1 MADSGG
7 GPLFDYI
14 RQTIEKSCGELARR
28 LGRPV
33 PYDVCPAATRAAAAW
48 AEEVG
53 GQALLAA
60 ASLSG
65 RVTGSVCFLLSAAD
79 ALKIAR
85 AVGEDAPPDSQE
97 SLREAD
103 TAAVVFF
110 LSRLGAKAAEVAVNS
125 FAMPLVWPSDP
136 TAFEARV
143 ADPSEGP
150 DAFAAAIGE
159 ENCRGFAISLAEPF
173 GATIHLVFPE
183 QTAAALEAS
192 IAGSGRAADLARV
205 LPVAIP
211 VRVVVGRRTMPL
223 RDVLRLVPGEVLRLE
238 RRVEEPLD
246 LEAGGKVVGSGSA
259 VEADGRMAI
268 RITAVTAPST
278 GQP

>member
-1 MADSGG
+1 MADLGG
-7 GPLFDYI
+7 GPLFDYV
-14 RQTIEKSCGELARR
+14 RQTIEKTCAELARR

-33 PYDVCPAATRAAAAW
+33 PYNVSPSATQAAAAW

-65 RVTGSVCFLLSAAD
+65 RVRGRMCYLLGVPD
-79 ALKIAR
+79 ALKIAK
-85 AVGEDAPPDSQE
+85 AVGEDVPPDGQE

-110 LSRLGAKAAEVAVNS
+110 LSRFGAKAAELALAS
-125 FAMPLVWPSDP
+125 FAMPLEWAADP
-136 TAFEARV
+136 TSLEPQVVDLSA
-143 ADPSEGP
+143 GP
-150 DAFAAAIGE
+150 DALATAIGE

-173 GATIHLVFPE
+173 GATIHLLFPE
-183 QTAAALEAS
+183 RTAAALEAS
-192 IAGSGRAADLARV
+192 IAGAGRASDLARV

-211 VRVVVGRRTMPL
+211 VRVVLGRRRMSL
-223 RDVLRLVPGEVLRLE
+223 REVLRLVPGEVLRLE

-246 LEAGGKVVGSGSA
+246 LEASGKIVASGSA

>member
-1 MADSGG
+1 MADSAG
-7 GPLFDYI
+7 GPLFDYV
-14 RQTIEKSCGELARR
+14 RQSMEKTCGELARR

-33 PYDVCPAATRAAAAW
+33 PYNVSPTATQAAAAW

-65 RVTGSVCFLLSAAD
+65 RVSGRMCFLLSVAD

-85 AVGEDAPPDSQE
+85 AVGEDVPPEEQTT
-97 SLREAD
+97 LREAD

-110 LSRLGAKAAEVAVNS
+110 LSRLGAKAAEAAVNS
-125 FAMPLVWPSDP
+125 FAMPLAWPSDP
-136 TAFEARV
+136 TSFDTRV
-143 ADPSEGP
+143 VDLSEGP
-150 DAFAAAIGE
+150 DALGAAIGE
-159 ENCRGFAISLAEPF
+159 ENCRGFAISLAQPF
-173 GATIHLVFPE
+173 EATIHLVFPD
-183 QTAAALEAS
+183 QTAAALETA
-192 IAGSGRAADLARV
+192 IAGAGRAAELARV

-211 VRVVVGRRTMPL
+211 VRAVVGRRRMSL
-223 RDVLRLVPGEVLRLE
+223 REVLRLVPGEVLGLE
-238 RRVEEPLD
+238 RGAEEPLD
-246 LEAGGKVVGSGSA
+246 LEAGGKVVARGSA

-268 RITAVTAPST
+268 RITAVTAPSR

>member
-1 MADSGG
+1 MADLGG
-7 GPLFDYI
+7 GPLFDYV
-14 RQTIEKSCGELARR
+14 RQTIEKTCAELARR

-33 PYDVCPAATRAAAAW
+33 PYNVFPSATQAAAAW

-65 RVTGSVCFLLSAAD
+65 RVRGRMCYLLGVPD
-79 ALKIAR
+79 ALKIAK
-85 AVGEDAPPDSQE
+85 AVGEDVPPDGQE

-110 LSRLGAKAAEVAVNS
+110 LSRFGAKAAELALAS
-125 FAMPLVWPSDP
+125 FAMPLEWAADP
-136 TAFEARV
+136 TSLEPQVVDLSA
-143 ADPSEGP
+143 GP
-150 DAFAAAIGE
+150 DALATAIGE

-173 GATIHLVFPE
+173 GATIHLLFPE
-183 QTAAALEAS
+183 RTAAALEAS
-192 IAGSGRAADLARV
+192 IAGAGRASDLARV

-211 VRVVVGRRTMPL
+211 VRVVLGRRRMSL
-223 RDVLRLVPGEVLRLE
+223 REVLRLVPGEVLRLE

-246 LEAGGKVVGSGSA
+246 LEASGKIVASGSA
-259 VEADGRMAI
+259 VEADGRMAL
-268 RITAVTAPST
+268 RITAVASAST

>member
-1 MADSGG
+1 MADLGG

-14 RQTIEKSCGELARR
+14 RQTIEKTCGDLTKR
-28 LGRPV
+28 LGKPV
-33 PYDVCPAATRAAAAW
+33 GSTVSGGTTRAAVAW

-53 GQALLAA
+53 GQALLAV

-65 RVTGSVCFLLSAAD
+65 RVRGRMCYLLGVPD
-79 ALKIAR
+79 ALKIAE
-85 AVGEDAPPDSQE
+85 AVGEDVPADGQE

-110 LSRLGAKAAEVAVNS
+110 LSRLGAKATELALAS
-125 FAMPLVWPSDP
+125 FAIPLEWAAEP
-136 TAFEARV
+136 TSFEPQVVDLSA
-143 ADPSEGP
+143 GP
-150 DAFAAAIGE
+150 DALATAIGE

-173 GATIHLVFPE
+173 GATIHLLFPE
-183 QTAAALEAS
+183 RTAAALEAS
-192 IAGSGRAADLARV
+192 IAGAGRAADLARV
-205 LPVAIP
+205 LPVAIT
-211 VRVVVGRRTMPL
+211 VRAVVGRRTMPL

-246 LEAGGKVVGSGSA
+246 LEAGGKIVASGSA

-268 RITAVTAPST
+268 RISAVASPST
-278 GQP
+278 GQA